1 MARHSFIQMSKLSNV
16 KGRISYITSHAKQE
30 NLYAT
35 YRTADNE
42 FWSNLARES
51 QQEFKRSGTEGKC
64 IEARELII
72 ALPEVYTRYE
82 PQEVLEDF
90 TEEFRKRYG
99 VECVSALH
107 HNKRKTNYHIHLIF
121 SERKLLPEPDIK
133 IATRSVFYDETGK
146 RVRTKKEITGEDGQI
161 RKGCTVI
168 KKGEIYES
176 HLFTVKDDKFKS
188 EPFLREVKEIYTDLI
203 NRHISNPEQ
212 QLKVFDKNSV
222 YLPTKKIGKNNPK
235 AAEIETDNA
244 ARQEWNRTADMAL
257 ISGISEAKIL
267 EVKQTEIHDKA
278 SQSIK
283 SKGWLPNLFRGIVT
297 KAKDF
302 LQNLI
307 QEKDMPP
314 KPTLDI
320 NMAEFRTMQKLMIK
334 AQDKAKEIR
343 HLQDTVLPK
352 LKQQLADTKG
362 IFKGKERKALTEQ
375 IQRTEKE
382 IAEKLDKLPDVLK
395 EDGYPDVQAFMAT
408 YRKAEAVVEQYNR
421 DLAAWE
427 REVRENRRP
436 AEKERL
442 TPPEKKS
449 IRDQLRRLQAESRQ
463 RSQPKR
469 KSHDRESRAVPL
481 PCGITYILRQRNTL
495 QDFEVLQ
502 GIGGSFRN

>member
-1 MARHSFIQMSKLSNV
+1 MPRHSFIQMSKLPNV
-16 KGRISYITSHAKQE
+16 KGRISYITSHARQE

-35 YRTADNE
+35 YRTADST

-51 QQEFKRSGTEGKC
+51 QQEFQRSGTEGKC
-64 IEARELII
+64 IKARELII
-72 ALPEVYTRYE
+72 ALPEVYTEYE
-82 PQEVLEDF
+82 PQQVLTDF
-90 TEEFRKRYG
+90 TEEFRRRYG

-121 SERKLLPEPDIK
+121 SERKLLSEPDVK
-133 IATRSVFYDETGK
+133 IASRSVFFDETGK

-168 KKGEIYES
+168 KKGEVYES
-176 HLFTVKDDKFKS
+176 HLFTAKDTRFKG
-188 EPFLREVKEIYTDLI
+188 EPFLREIKEVYTELI
-203 NRHISNPEQ
+203 NRHISDPEQ
-212 QLKVFDKNSV
+212 HLKVFDKNSV

-235 AAEIETDNA
+235 EDEIKADNA
-244 ARQEWNRTADMAL
+244 ARQEWNRAADMAL
-257 ISGISEAKIL
+257 LSGISEAKIL
-267 EVKQTEIHDKA
+267 EVKRTEIHEKA

-283 SKGWLPNLFRGIVT
+283 SKGWLPGLFRSIVN

-307 QEKDMPP
+307 REHAMPP
-314 KPTLDI
+314 KPVLEID
-320 NMAEFRTMQKLMIK
+320 MAEFRHMQNLMVK

-343 HLQDTVLPK
+343 HLQNTVLPK
-352 LKQQLADTKG
+352 LKQQLADTTG

-375 IQRTEKE
+375 LKRTEKE

-427 REVRENRRP
+427 RQVREKQKP
-436 AEKERL
+436 AQKEQAK
-442 TPPEKKS
+442 PPERESVLKRLRQLQVEGKQRNQPRQRKKS
-449 IRDQLRRLQAESRQ
+449 FDRDSR
-463 RSQPKR
+463 
-469 KSHDRESRAVPL
+469 
-481 PCGITYILRQRNTL
+481 
-495 QDFEVLQ
+495 
-502 GIGGSFRN
+502 

>member
-1 MARHSFIQMSKLSNV
+1 MARHSFIQMSKLPNV
-16 KGRISYITSHAKQE
+16 KGRISYITSHARQE

-168 KKGEIYES
+168 KKGEVYES

-203 NRHISNPEQ
+203 NRHIADPEQ

-235 AAEIETDNA
+235 AAEIEADNA

-257 ISGISEAKIL
+257 LSGIEETKIL
-267 EVKQTEIHDKA
+267 EIKKEEIHQKA

-283 SKGWLPNLFRGIVT
+283 EKGWLPTLFRSIIGR
-297 KAKDF
+297 AKEL
-302 LQNLI
+302 LQSLI
-307 QEKDMPP
+307 REKDMPP
-314 KPTLDI
+314 KPTLDMD
-320 NMAEFRTMQKLMIK
+320 MAEFRRMKNLMIK
-334 AQDKAKEIR
+334 AQEGAREIR
-343 HLQDTVLPK
+343 RLQDDVLPK
-352 LKQQLADTKG
+352 LKAQLADTKG
-362 IFKGKERKALTEQ
+362 LFKGKERKALSEQ
-375 IQRTEKE
+375 IQQTEKE
-382 IAEKLDKLPDVLK
+382 IAAKLDMLPDILK

-427 REVRENRRP
+427 RQVREKQKP
-436 AEKERL
+436 AQKEQAK
-442 TPPEKKS
+442 PPERKS
-449 IRDQLRRLQAESRQ
+449 VLKRLRQLQAVGRQ

-469 KSHDRESRAVPL
+469 KSHDRER
-481 PCGITYILRQRNTL
+481 
-495 QDFEVLQ
+495 
-502 GIGGSFRN
+502 